1 MNKIRI
7 TVHIQII
14 NIKYIHSR
22 TDNANQ
28 TKQHGYEKYK
38 PYPP

>member
-1 MNKIRI
+1 M
-7 TVHIQII
+7 QII
-14 NIKYIHSR
+14 KYNHSR

-28 TKQHGYEKYK
+28 TKQHGHEKYK